1 MKNQIKK
8 GIFSRASAGGA
19 LAFAPGLSSLLR
31 RCDQQAGMP
40 STGASATEHG
50 SGTVTAID
58 KGTRTVTL
66 KTDAGEIRSFQV
78 SSDVQGFDKLK
89 KGDKV
94 DVDYTESIAI
104 AMLPKG
110 SKLSTSD
117 QAAATK
123 TGEGAGAAGRQITV
137 SAKVVSVDTTNN
149 TVTLKGPKGNVE
161 TVEVQDPEN
170 QAKLPGLKAGQVM
183 QFTYTGARWRCRSR
197 RPPSSAGRF
206 EGTGA
211 RHRTPGLGPIVDEF
225 DGDHA
230 AEKPRLPRRAPARR
244 NRSAASGPEALKLR
258 GHLPTLWAYG

>member
-8 GIFSRASAGGA
+8 GMLLAAMGGGA
-19 LAFAPGLSSLLR
+19 LALALSGSPAFAESGA
-31 RCDQQAGMP
+31 DQAGTP
-40 STGASATEHG
+40 VAHSSATEHG

-66 KTDAGEIRSFQV
+66 KTDAGETRSFQV

-117 QAAATK
+117 QAAATR
-123 TGEGAGAAGRQITV
+123 TGEGVGAAGRQITV
-137 SAKVVSVDTTNN
+137 SAKVISVDTANN

-161 TVEVQDPEN
+161 TVDVQDPEN

-183 QFTYTGARWRCRSR
+183 QFTYTEAMAVSV
-197 RPPSSAGRF
+197 
-206 EGTGA
+206 
-211 RHRTPGLGPIVDEF
+211 TPKG
-225 DGDHA
+225 
-230 AEKPRLPRRAPARR
+230 K
-244 NRSAASGPEALKLR
+244 
-258 GHLPTLWAYG
+258 